1 MEQWLENMTA
11 ILSHDSIGGI
21 SVTNWALAAL
31 VLVTFMFLRKLFST
45 IILGFAQRL
54 ANKTHT
60 DLDDNILKALRNP
73 LRFMFIVFGI
83 LAAVSIL
90 PLRPDLHVF
99 MMHVIGSLFTF
110 LVFWA
115 IYTLVEP
122 LSFFFDHLSDA
133 FGAALTGDL
142 KYFFV
147 RAIKT
152 VVSFLGIMA
161 ILQEWGI
168 NIAAFLGGLG
178 LAGMAVALAAKD
190 TISNLFGGLTIFMDK
205 TFTKGDWI
213 ETPFVEGTVETIGL
227 RATKIRSF
235 AKALITVPN
244 AKLADSPVIN
254 WSHMTHRRI
263 KMTIGLEY
271 RTTAAQLEKI
281 VEKIRAFLADHP
293 AIAQDTT
300 QMVHLVGFGDSSI
313 NLDLYYFTKTT
324 NWLEWRNMVNT
335 NIIDFKKIVEA
346 EGAAF
351 AFPSRTV
358 YVENTTASTI
368 G

>member
-73 LRFMFIVFGI
+73 LRFMFIVLGI

-244 AKLADSPVIN
+244 AKLSDSPVIN